1 MPVLPHARRHAQQT
15 ATKGERLMNVIGI
28 NGSPRKQWNTA
39 TLVAKALEGAAAQGA
54 TTELFH
60 LYDLDFKGCKSC
72 LACKIRGGKSYGKC
86 VLNDD
91 LAPVLEKIAAAD
103 ALVIGSPIYF
113 GTVTGE
119 TRSFLE
125 RLLFPYLTYTVPY
138 GTLFPKKIKTGF
150 IYTMNVP
157 EEMSKE
163 YGYEQIF
170 TTNERYMQMLLGSA
184 ESLCAFDTCQVDDY
198 SKVVIESFDPIHKA
212 RRRAEVLPVECQRAF
227 ELGKR
232 LSGAEGIEA

>member
-1 MPVLPHARRHAQQT
+1 
-15 ATKGERLMNVIGI
+15 MNVIGI

-54 TTELFH
+54 TTDLFH

-72 LACKIRGGKSYGKC
+72 FACKIRGGKSYGKC

-91 LAPVLEKIAAAD
+91 LTPVLEKIAAAD

-138 GTLFPKKIKTGF
+138 GTLFPRKIKTGF
-150 IYTMNVP
+150 IYSMNVT
-157 EEMSKE
+157 EEMSTE
-163 YGYEQIF
+163 VGYQQIYKTHEQYLGLI
-170 TTNERYMQMLLGSA
+170 GSA
-184 ESLCAFDTCQVDDY
+184 ETLCAYDTCQVDDY
-198 SKVVIESFDPIHKA
+198 SKVMIESFDPIHKA
-212 RRRAEVLPVECQRAF
+212 KRRSEALPLDCQRAF
-227 ELGKR
+227 EMGKR
-232 LSGAEGIEA
+232 MCGAESIGA

>member
-1 MPVLPHARRHAQQT
+1 MV
-15 ATKGERLMNVIGI
+15 VIGV

-39 TLVAKALEGAAAQGA
+39 TLVSKALEGAAAQGA
-54 TTELFH
+54 ETELVH

-72 LACKIRGGKSYGKC
+72 LACKTRGGKSYGKC
-86 VLNDD
+86 VLSDD

-138 GTLFPKKIKTGF
+138 GTLFPRHIKTGF

-157 EEMSKE
+157 EERSKE
-163 YGYEQIF
+163 FGYEQVF
-170 TTNERYMQMLLGSA
+170 RTNERYVQLLLGAA
-184 ESLCAFDTCQVDDY
+184 ESLCAYDTCQVDDY
-198 SKVVIESFDPIHKA
+198 SKVVIESFDPVHKA
-212 RRRAEVLPVECQRAF
+212 RRRAEALPLECRRAF
-227 ELGKR
+227 ELGQR
-232 LSGAEGIEA
+232 LAGAESIAA

>member
-1 MPVLPHARRHAQQT
+1 
-15 ATKGERLMNVIGI
+15 MNVIGI

-54 TTELFH
+54 TTDLFH

-72 LACKIRGGKSYGKC
+72 FACKIRGGKSYGKC

-138 GTLFPKKIKTGF
+138 GTLFPRKIKTGF
-150 IYTMNVP
+150 IYSMNVT
-157 EEMSKE
+157 EEMSTE
-163 YGYEQIF
+163 VGYQQIYKTHEQYLGLI
-170 TTNERYMQMLLGSA
+170 GSA
-184 ESLCAFDTCQVDDY
+184 ETLCAYDTCQVDDY
-198 SKVVIESFDPIHKA
+198 SKVMIESFDPIHKA
-212 RRRAEVLPVECQRAF
+212 KRRSEALPLDCQRAF
-227 ELGKR
+227 EMGKR
-232 LSGAEGIEA
+232 MCGAESIGA

>member
-1 MPVLPHARRHAQQT
+1 
-15 ATKGERLMNVIGI
+15 MNVIGI

-39 TLVAKALEGAAAQGA
+39 TLVAKALEGAASQGA
-54 TTELFH
+54 TTELVH
-60 LYDLDFKGCKSC
+60 LYDLNFKGCKSC
-72 LACKIRGGKSYGKC
+72 FACKMRGGKSYGKC
-86 VLNDD
+86 VMNDD

-113 GTVTGE
+113 GMVTGE

-138 GTLFPKKIKTGF
+138 GTLFPGKIRTGF

-157 EEMSKE
+157 EELSDE
-163 YGYEQIF
+163 WGYDYIF
-170 TTNERYMQMLLGSA
+170 KGNERYTQLLLGEA
-184 ESLCAFDTCQVDDY
+184 ETLCAFDTCQVEDY
-198 SKVVIESFDPIHKA
+198 SKLVIECFDPNQKA
-212 RRRAEVLPVECQRAF
+212 KRRTDVLPIEGQRAF

-232 LSGAEGIEA
+232 LTGAESNGD

>member
-1 MPVLPHARRHAQQT
+1 M
-15 ATKGERLMNVIGI
+15 KVIGI

-39 TLVAKALEGAAAQGA
+39 SLVAKALEGAAAQGA
-54 TTELFH
+54 STELFH
-60 LYDLDFKGCKSC
+60 LYDLNFKGCISC
-72 LACKIRGGKSYGKC
+72 FACKTRGGKSYGKC

-91 LAPVLEKIAAAD
+91 LAPILEKIASAD

-119 TRSFLE
+119 TRSFIE

-138 GTLFPKKIKTGF
+138 GTLFPKKIKTGL

-157 EEMSKE
+157 EGVSKE

-170 TTNERYMQMLLGSA
+170 NTSERYMQMLLGSA
-184 ESLCAFDTCQVDDY
+184 ETLCAFDTCQVDDY
-198 SKVVIESFDPIHKA
+198 SKFVIESFDPVHKA
-212 RRRAEVLPVECQRAF
+212 RRRAEVLPLECDRSF
-227 ELGKR
+227 ELGQW
-232 LSGAEGIEA
+232 LAAGDGA

>member
-1 MPVLPHARRHAQQT
+1 
-15 ATKGERLMNVIGI
+15 MNVIGI

-39 TLVAKALEGAAAQGA
+39 TLVAQALEGAAAQGA
-54 TTELFH
+54 TTELVH
-60 LYDLDFKGCKSC
+60 LYDLDFKGCTSC
-72 LACKIRGGKSYGKC
+72 FACKIRGGNSYGKC
-86 VLNDD
+86 VMNDA

-119 TRSFLE
+119 TRSFIE

-138 GTLFPKKIKTGF
+138 GTLFPRKIKTGF
-150 IYTMNVP
+150 IYTMNVT
-157 EEMSKE
+157 EVMSKD

-170 TTNERYMQMLLGSA
+170 KTNERYVELLLGSA

-212 RRRAEVLPVECQRAF
+212 RRRAEVLPLERQRAF

-232 LSGAEGIEA
+232 LSGTESVGA

>member
-1 MPVLPHARRHAQQT
+1 
-15 ATKGERLMNVIGI
+15 MNVIGI

-60 LYDLDFKGCKSC
+60 LYDLDYKGCKSC
-72 LACKIRGGKSYGKC
+72 FACKLRGGKSYGKC
-86 VLNDD
+86 VLMDD

-138 GTLFPKKIKTGF
+138 GTLFPRKIKTGL
-150 IYTMNVP
+150 IYTMNVT
-157 EEMSKE
+157 EEMSTQV
-163 YGYEQIF
+163 GYQQVYKTHEQYLGLI
-170 TTNERYMQMLLGSA
+170 GSA
-184 ESLCAFDTCQVDDY
+184 ETLCAYDTCQVEDY

-212 RRRAEVLPVECQRAF
+212 KRRTEALPLDCQRAF
-227 ELGKR
+227 KMGQR
-232 LSGAEGIEA
+232 LCGAESIEA

>member
-1 MPVLPHARRHAQQT
+1 M
-15 ATKGERLMNVIGI
+15 KVIGI

-54 TTELFH
+54 STELFH
-60 LYDLDFKGCKSC
+60 LYDLHFKGCISC
-72 LACKIRGGKSYGKC
+72 FACKTRGGKSYGKC

-91 LAPVLEKIAAAD
+91 LAPILEKIASAD

-119 TRSFLE
+119 TRSFIE

-138 GTLFPKKIKTGF
+138 RTLIPKKIKTGL

-157 EEMSKE
+157 EKVSKE

-170 TTNERYMQMLLGSA
+170 NTSERYMQMLLGSA
-184 ESLCAFDTCQVDDY
+184 ETLCAFDTCQVDDY
-198 SKVVIESFDPIHKA
+198 SKYVIESFDPDHKA
-212 RRRAEVLPVECQRAF
+212 RRRAEVLPLECDRAF
-227 ELGKR
+227 ALGPR
-232 LSGAEGIEA
+232 LVAGDGA

>member
-1 MPVLPHARRHAQQT
+1 
-15 ATKGERLMNVIGI
+15 MNVIGI

-39 TLVAKALEGAAAQGA
+39 TLVAKALEGAAAHGA
-54 TTELFH
+54 TTELVH
-60 LYDLDFKGCKSC
+60 LYDLDFKGCRSC
-72 LACKIRGGKSYGKC
+72 FACKTRGGKSYGKC
-86 VLNDD
+86 VLTDD

-138 GTLFPKKIKTGF
+138 GTLFPRKIRTGF

-157 EEMSKE
+157 EELSKE
-163 YGYEQIF
+163 YGYEQVF
-170 TTNERYMQMLLGSA
+170 KTNERYVQLLLGSA

-198 SKVVIESFDPIHKA
+198 SKVVIESFDPINKA
-212 RRRAEVLPVECQRAF
+212 RRGAEVFPVECQRAF

-232 LSGAEGIEA
+232 LSGAESIEA

>member
-1 MPVLPHARRHAQQT
+1 
-15 ATKGERLMNVIGI
+15 MNVIGI

-39 TLVAKALEGAAAQGA
+39 TLVAKALEGAAAKGA

-72 LACKIRGGKSYGKC
+72 FACKIRGGKSYGKC
-86 VLNDD
+86 ALNDD
-91 LAPVLEKIAAAD
+91 VTPVLEKIAAAD

-138 GTLFPKKIKTGF
+138 GTLFPRKIKTGF
-150 IYTMNVP
+150 IYTMNVT
-157 EEMSKE
+157 EEMSTE
-163 YGYEQIF
+163 VGYQQVYQ
-170 TTNERYMQMLLGSA
+170 THAQYLGLIGSV
-184 ESLCAFDTCQVDDY
+184 ETLCAYDTCQVDDY

-212 RRRAEVLPVECQRAF
+212 KRRSEALPLDCQRAF
-227 ELGKR
+227 EMGQR
-232 LSGAEGIEA
+232 LYGAESIEA